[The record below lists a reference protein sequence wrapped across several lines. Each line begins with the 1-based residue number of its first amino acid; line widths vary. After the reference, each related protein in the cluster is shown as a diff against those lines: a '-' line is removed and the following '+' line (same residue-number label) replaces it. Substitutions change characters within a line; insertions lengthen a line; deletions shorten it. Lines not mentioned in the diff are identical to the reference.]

1 MRARNVLFFGFFV
14 CYVGMCVVWDIWA
27 CPYHEERKWCGTKMS
42 ICLQGTPYSESLK
55 FPGTKWGV
63 RFP

>member
-1 MRARNVLFFGFFV
+1 MRARDVLFSGFFV
-14 CYVGMCVVWDIWA
+14 CYVGMCGCGISWHALNAKASKVVVLK
-27 CPYHEERKWCGTKMS
+27 YV

-63 RFP
+63 RLR

>member
-1 MRARNVLFFGFFV
+1 MNARDVRSLASL
-14 CYVGMCVVWDIWA
+14 YVVWDIWV
-27 CPYHEERKWCGTKMS
+27 CPYHEERFLWGTKMC

-55 FPGTKWGV
+55 SWGTKWGV